1 MLWSTSSLAA
11 VQPLTSATF
20 FVWVEAQWPIARKQV
35 DAVEHLL
42 LGSIAALNI
51 SHFLCVGLEAQW
63 LIASKQVDAV
73 EHLLLGSNAALDIS
87 HFLCVGLEAQC
98 PVANKQIDKQS
109 NVVN

>member
-1 MLWSTSSLAA
+1 MLLKR
-11 VQPLTSATF
+11 QGLPC
-20 FVWVEAQWPIARKQV
+20 

-42 LGSIAALNI
+42 LGSNAALNI

-63 LIASKQVDAV
+63 LIANKQVDAV

-87 HFLCVGLEAQC
+87 HFLCVGLEAQW
-98 PVANKQIDKQS
+98 PVADKQIDKQS